1 MSSTLFWGFFMLYF
15 VKKEKNVIFLV
26 MYMTKFNV
34 LKIKIKKKKK
44 KTEMEPEGVNELLHS
59 YNKTLKAKELFPMDE
74 QREWFLK

>member
-1 MSSTLFWGFFMLYF
+1 MLYF

-44 KTEMEPEGVNELLHS
+44 KKTGLPFCKMVSTLHPSPEPKVNSES
-59 YNKTLKAKELFPMDE
+59 
-74 QREWFLK
+74 